1 MKKTLELV
9 VCLLLTLLVVLNLD
23 KISDYLATFFNNEKK
38 VYIAS
43 SNDYKKDY
51 EFKFVKMSNEYVPYS
66 YEALLNI
73 IYSTLNNGWDTF
85 TFYCPDEYTNCL
97 EDITEISNDTSLLS
111 NINTFVHPYN
121 NFSKIEVITSTTGEV
136 TINVA
141 KLYSD
146 ESINKINIAV
156 DEIITK
162 EITSDMSNEDKILKI
177 HDYIINNTKYDK
189 KEDKSINS
197 YDATG
202 PLFDGV
208 AVCSGY
214 ADLMAIFLT
223 KFGLPNF
230 KVASDTHV
238 WNAVYINDEWLNID
252 LTWDDPVTKDSN
264 VDTLLHQ
271 FFLVNTK
278 TLLEFDTKDHTFD
291 TTIYQEL
298 K

>member
-1 MKKTLELV
+1 MKKTLELI
-9 VCLLLTLLVVLNLD
+9 VCLLLTILVVLNLD
-23 KISDYLATFFNNEKK
+23 KITDYIATFFSEEKR

-43 SNDYKKDY
+43 SNEYKKDY
-51 EFKFVKMSNEYVPYS
+51 EFKFVKMSKEYVPYS
-66 YEALLNI
+66 YEALINI

-97 EDITEISNDTSLLS
+97 KDITKISNDTTLLS
-111 NINTFVHPYN
+111 NINNFVHPFN
-121 NFSKIEVITSTTGEV
+121 NYSKIGIITSTTGEV
-136 TINVA
+136 TINVT
-141 KLYSD
+141 KLYSNED
-146 ESINKINIAV
+146 INKINVKV

-162 EITSDMSNEDKILKI
+162 QITNDMSIEDKILKI
-177 HDYIINNTKYDK
+177 HDYIINNTKYDTK
-189 KEDKSINS
+189 KSSDNA
-197 YDATG
+197 YDAKG

-223 KFGLPNF
+223 KFGVSNF

-238 WNAVYINDEWLNID
+238 WNAVYINNEWLNID

-271 FFLVNTK
+271 FFLVNTD